1 MTSMKTNTIIYL
13 YNMGVDKSIK
23 KLINSDIEDFIY
35 KSVSKYLG
43 NREEVEIEED
53 PYQLNGAILN
63 WLRQSKI
70 DERQVNPFCKKLRD
84 ALSTRS
90 IEAQRNLIIYLRT
103 HKKSE
108 PFLYIIHTSERLE
121 VVDEDF
127 KKIIEVGLGPGKIL
141 RVLQF
146 SRLSI
151 DSIQLSYREKYK
163 SNLLINLFH
172 LTSDRYKSTGSIKLK
187 GSFGNDLDF
196 IIELTPSNFLKHY
209 NTNNIKFK
217 EDNQIDIFDIY
228 SLKLREIKFGSVYI
242 KPTKNK
248 IDKFIKTIK
257 DEFDEHEELIE
268 KFLLDFQSIKLKYG
282 IEQNMSLTKFLHP
295 NEFPDRES
303 IRFEE
308 GREFVRCFINDT
320 LDCSIKKP
328 SDPWGEFFVIDNLI
342 NFSQHYSKDIAREI
356 ISGSLKNVRFID
368 LPYSKEKLKIG
379 QYYWHNDFLI
389 HSNLK
394 KLLESVQDEYDKS
407 DSDRKRKLL
416 LVAMLN
422 ILKNVV
428 DNICMKKF
436 SKEIIFWLIKGKE
449 DLSRDIVED
458 NIFEFKRGDILDTST
473 FSLPQRITKISNG
486 LRPNLNNNGLSILI
500 VGYDEDRNQITPI
513 KFSHYREEVRQE
525 IYDGIKDELSNQ
537 DLTINMFLINA
548 EDTDEGLII
557 IFAGDTNFSDKIDLN
572 NLFS

>member
-1 MTSMKTNTIIYL
+1 MTSMKANTIIYL

-23 KLINSDIEDFIY
+23 KEIDSNIEDFIY
-35 KSVSKYLG
+35 NSVSKYLG
-43 NREEVEIEED
+43 NREEIEIEED
-53 PYQLNGAILN
+53 PYQLKGAILN
-63 WLRQSKI
+63 WFRQSKI
-70 DERQVNPFCKKLRD
+70 DERQVNPLCKKLRD

-90 IEAQRNLIIYLRT
+90 VEAQRNLILYLRA
-103 HKKSE
+103 HKKGE

-151 DSIQLSYREKYK
+151 DSVQLSYREKSK

-172 LTSDRYKSTGSIKLK
+172 ITSNRYKSTGSIKLK
-187 GSFGNDLDF
+187 GSFGTDLDF

-209 NTNNIKFK
+209 NINNIKFE
-217 EDNQIDIFDIY
+217 EDDQIVIFDRY
-228 SLKLREIKFGSVYI
+228 SLKLREIKVGSNYI
-242 KPTKNK
+242 KPTKSK
-248 IDKFIKTIK
+248 IEKFIKTIK

-303 IRFEE
+303 IKFEE
-308 GREFVRCFINDT
+308 GREFVRCFINDK

-328 SDPWGEFFVIDNLI
+328 LDPWGEFFVIDNLI
-342 NFSQHYSKDIAREI
+342 NFSQHYIKDIAREI
-356 ISGSLKNVRFID
+356 IIGSLRNVRFIEI
-368 LPYSKEKLKIG
+368 PYSKEKLKIG

-394 KLLESVQDEYDKS
+394 KLLEFLQDEYGKS
-407 DSDRKRKLL
+407 DSDKKRRLL
-416 LVAMLN
+416 LVAMLD
-422 ILKNVV
+422 ILKNAV
-428 DNICMKKF
+428 DNICVRKF

-449 DLSRDIVED
+449 NLSRDIVED
-458 NIFEFKRGDILDTST
+458 NIFEFKKGDILDAST
-473 FSLPQRITKISNG
+473 FTLPQRIKKISNG
-486 LRPNLNNNGLSILI
+486 LRPNLNNSGISILI

-513 KFSHYREEVRQE
+513 KFNHYREEVRQE

-537 DLTINMFLINA
+537 ELIINIFLINT
-548 EDTDEGLII
+548 EDTNEGLII
-557 IFAGDTNFSDKIDLN
+557 IFAADKKFSVKIDLN

>member
-1 MTSMKTNTIIYL
+1 
-13 YNMGVDKSIK
+13 MGVDKSIK